1 MKPCNV
7 DFEIQQGED
16 FELIFTIK
24 HQDGSAFNLTGYT
37 GVLQARE
44 SVEDDDTVLASGVG
58 GNITL
63 TLGGVAGTIT
73 LTMTDAQTSALDF
86 VFAEYQIELTYS
98 TTTKRWFEGVVNLS
112 KEVVR

>member
-16 FELIFTIK
+16 FEKIFTVK
-24 HQDGSAFNLTGYT
+24 HQDGSAFNFTGYT

-44 SVEDDDTVLASGVG
+44 SIDDDDTVLVSGAG

-73 LTMTDAQTSALDF
+73 LTMTDVQTSALDF
-86 VFAEYQIELTYS
+86 VFAEWQIELTAG
-98 TTTKRWFEGVVNLS
+98 TTTKRWFEGVVSLS